1 MIFIS
6 IIIHN
11 ISGIIWKILPYNF
24 CHQPDEK
31 EVLLEDNYSKFS
43 WGNILWIYLDK
54 LKVKICH

>member
-11 ISGIIWKILPYNF
+11 ISGIIWRILPYNF

-43 WGNILWIYLDK
+43 WGNILWIYLDN
-54 LKVKICH
+54 